1 MSYAVRVQELT
12 RTFNVDRK
20 SEPVTALDHV
30 DLEMEEG
37 ELFGLLGPN
46 GAGKTTLIKILAT
59 LLLPS
64 SGTAEVLGHDVTREA
79 ARVRPL
85 INLVSGGDYSGYGLL
100 TVRENIWMFSQF
112 YGVPRKEARE
122 RIDHLIQEFG
132 LEERAD
138 TKMRTLSTGER
149 QKMNMIR
156 GFVTD
161 PRLIFLD
168 EPTLGLDVNA
178 SHVIRD
184 HVREWTSRERGRS
197 VLLTTHYM
205 MEADEMCDRVAI
217 IDRGRILACDTPSNL
232 KRRLNRIT
240 SYRIE
245 TTPFQGVEGIGQL
258 EGVEDL
264 TVGRGEEGFELTVR
278 VEDESLISDIV
289 SRIIGQ
295 GARIMS
301 MGRSEPTLED
311 VFVQLVGRGLRSST
325 GP

>member
-1 MSYAVRVQELT
+1 MSHAVRVQQLT
-12 RTFNVDRK
+12 RTFKVDRR
-20 SEPVTALDHV
+20 SGPVTALDHV
-30 DLEMEEG
+30 DMEMEEG

-64 SGTAEVLGHDVTREA
+64 SGTAEVLGHDVTLEA

-184 HVREWTSRERGRS
+184 YVREWTSRERGRS

-232 KRRLNRIT
+232 KRTLNRIT

-264 TVGRGEEGFELTVR
+264 TVTRGEEAFELTVR

-289 SRIIGQ
+289 SRIIEQ